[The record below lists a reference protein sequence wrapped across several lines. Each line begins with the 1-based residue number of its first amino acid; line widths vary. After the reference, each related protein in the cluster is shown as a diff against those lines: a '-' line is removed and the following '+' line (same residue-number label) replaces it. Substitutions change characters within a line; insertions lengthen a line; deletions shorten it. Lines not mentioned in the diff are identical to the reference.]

1 MTEGTFSS
9 SRLPRENI
17 PLPDG
22 SVLRRRS
29 LVPDAAFI
37 DAVAADV
44 EHLGKWLRWAR
55 RPPTREETVKFRAEQ
70 DADWDAGRS
79 FVYVLTPPDRHD
91 AVIGG
96 GAMFPNGAAGVLEI
110 GYWVCSPVTGRGL
123 ATRAAAALTEEG
135 FRLPGVEAME
145 IHCDRA
151 NVRSAHIPP
160 RLGYRLLRVEPDEPQ
175 TPAEAGQSMVWR
187 RDGAGPR
194 PTPQAP

>member
-44 EHLGKWLRWAR
+44 EHLGKRLRWAR

-110 GYWVCSPVTGRGL
+110 GYWVLLPQSLAVDSP
-123 ATRAAAALTEEG
+123 
-135 FRLPGVEAME
+135 P
-145 IHCDRA
+145 
-151 NVRSAHIPP
+151 
-160 RLGYRLLRVEPDEPQ
+160 
-175 TPAEAGQSMVWR
+175 
-187 RDGAGPR
+187 GPR
-194 PTPQAP
+194 PR